1 MNYTDELGQSAKTA
15 SKALAAASAAQK
27 NKALAEI
34 ADRLIKNTDPI
45 LSENAKDLAAA
56 KENGISDVMQDRLRL
71 TPERIKGMADSIYTL
86 IRQSDPIGITDYGI
100 TCPNGMKITRI
111 SVPLGVICI
120 IYESRPNVTSDAGA
134 LCLKSGNAVILRGG
148 KEAYNSNKIICAVM
162 REAVKAAEL
171 PEDSVQFVDDTSRET
186 SSELMKCN
194 KYIDLLI
201 PRGGG
206 GLIRAVKENSTVPV
220 IETGTGNCHLYVD
233 KSADLQMAA
242 NIADNGK
249 TQRPSVCNALETLLV
264 HKDIAEKFLPMIA
277 ERFKAHSVELRGCP
291 ETRRILGDTVIPAAD
306 EDYATEFLDYII
318 AVKVVENIDEAIA
331 HISRYSSGH
340 SECIVTNTLSN
351 ADKFKKEIDA
361 ACVYVNASTRFTDG
375 GEFGLGAE
383 IGISTQKM
391 HVRGPMGL
399 SALTSYKYLIDGNGQ
414 IR

>member
-1 MNYTDELGQSAKTA
+1 MNYTDELGKNAKAA

-27 NKALAEI
+27 NKALSEI
-34 ADRLIKNTDPI
+34 ADRLIQNTDLI
-45 LSENAKDLAAA
+45 ISENAKDLSAA

-71 TPERIKGMADSIYTL
+71 SPDRIKGMADSINTL

-148 KEAYNSNKIICAVM
+148 KEAYNSNKIICSIM
-162 REAVKAAEL
+162 RESVKAAGL

-186 SSELMKCN
+186 SSELMKCS

-233 KSADLQMAA
+233 ESADLEMAV

-264 HKDIAEKFLPMIA
+264 HKNVAEKFLPMLA
-277 ERFKAHSVELRGCP
+277 ERFKAHNVEIRGCS
-291 ETRRILGDTVIPAAD
+291 ETQRILGSTVVPASD

-318 AVKVVENIDEAIA
+318 AVKVVDNINEAIA
-331 HISRYSSGH
+331 HISEYSSGH
-340 SECIVTNTLSN
+340 SECIVTNSLSN
-351 ADKFKKEIDA
+351 ADRFRKEIDA

>member
-1 MNYTDELGQSAKTA
+1 MNYTDELGKNAKAA

-27 NKALAEI
+27 NKALSEI
-34 ADRLIKNTDPI
+34 ADRLIQNTDLI
-45 LSENAKDLAAA
+45 ISENAKDLSAA

-71 TPERIKGMADSIYTL
+71 SPDRIKGMADSINTL

-148 KEAYNSNKIICAVM
+148 KEAYNSNKIICSIM
-162 REAVKAAEL
+162 REAVKAAGL

-186 SSELMKCN
+186 SSELMKCS

-233 KSADLQMAA
+233 ESADLEMAV

-264 HKDIAEKFLPMIA
+264 HKNVAEKFLPMLA
-277 ERFKAHSVELRGCP
+277 ERFKAHNVEIRGCS
-291 ETRRILGDTVIPAAD
+291 ETQRILGSTVIPASD

-318 AVKVVENIDEAIA
+318 AVKVVDNINEAIA
-331 HISRYSSGH
+331 HISEYSSGH
-340 SECIVTNTLSN
+340 SECIVTNSLSN
-351 ADKFKKEIDA
+351 ADRFRKEIDA

-414 IR
+414 VR